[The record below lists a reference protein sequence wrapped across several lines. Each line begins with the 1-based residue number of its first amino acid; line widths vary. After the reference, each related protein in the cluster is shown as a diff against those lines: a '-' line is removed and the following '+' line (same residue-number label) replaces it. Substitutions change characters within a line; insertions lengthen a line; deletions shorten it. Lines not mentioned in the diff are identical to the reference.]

1 MVNVTIKMQES
12 DRDKLA
18 NFCENVG
25 MSISTLFNVFTKKII
40 NDNEIPFT
48 IDSEDLLYCESN
60 LRFLKE
66 GIKQLNAGKGAE
78 HELIEN

>member
-1 MVNVTIKMQES
+1 MVNITIKMS
-12 DRDKLA
+12 KADRDKLS

-25 MSISTLFNVFTKKII
+25 MNISTIFNIFTKKII
-40 NDNEIPFT
+40 NSNQIPFT
-48 IDSEDLLYCESN
+48 IDSDDLLYCENN

-66 GIKQLNAGKGAE
+66 GIKQLNAGKGVE

>member
-25 MSISTLFNVFTKKII
+25 MSISTLFNAFTKKII
-40 NDNEIPFT
+40 NSNQIPFT
-48 IDSEDLLYCESN
+48 IEPDDLLYCESN

-66 GIKQLNAGKGAE
+66 GIKQLNASNGVE